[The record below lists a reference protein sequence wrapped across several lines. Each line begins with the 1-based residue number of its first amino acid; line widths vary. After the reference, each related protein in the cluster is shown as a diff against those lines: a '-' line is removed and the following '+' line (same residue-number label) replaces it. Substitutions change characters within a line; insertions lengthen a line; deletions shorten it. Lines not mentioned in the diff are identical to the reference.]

1 MELTERERTPDTAQR
16 ANVLEIRDLVKEFP
30 SVRAVNEVSFDIKRN
45 TVHCLVGENGAGK
58 STLIKILT
66 GAYQRTSGKI
76 LLNGEEYAPTSTKE
90 AKERGIS
97 TLFQE
102 LNVVDQLTV
111 EENLTLGMEDT
122 KFGFLRRTDKINK
135 IVSVM
140 NSLEPSIRPGQL
152 VSTLSVAKKQIVE
165 IAKAVASE
173 SDIIIMDEPT
183 AALSEGEI
191 ARLFGIIKG
200 LRERN
205 VTVIYIS
212 HRLDEIFELGDYVT
226 VMRDGRH
233 IDTKPISEVKD
244 RSELIKMMIGKTVF
258 EQYTPRERDCDDVI
272 LQVSHLSNHKLQDIS
287 FTVPR
292 GEIAGFYGLI
302 GAGKTELARAI
313 YGADPYT
320 GDITFKGKKLHPS
333 PAEVIE
339 AGIALVP
346 EERRSQ
352 GLFTLLTIR
361 GNVPVMNMKKI
372 SRAGFVNGAQEREVT
387 LEYIDKLRIA
397 TSSIEK
403 EAAQLSGGNQQKVV
417 LSKCLFA
424 DADLLMLDEPTRG
437 IDVGAKSEIYSI
449 IRQLAAEGKSILI
462 FSSELPEVVNICD
475 TIYLLY
481 DGRMQETIRNGCDID
496 SEMIMHAVSGV
507 TAESGV
513 TPEKGDA

>member
-1 MELTERERTPDTAQR
+1 MNLTD
-16 ANVLEIRDLVKEFP
+16 NVLEIRDLVKDFP
-30 SVRAVNEVSFDIKRN
+30 SVRAVNNVSFDIKRN

-76 LLNGEEYAPTSTKE
+76 LLNGQEFAPASTKE
-90 AKERGIS
+90 AKDRGIS

-122 KFGFLRRTDKINK
+122 KFGFLRRTDKINR

-140 NSLEPSIRPGQL
+140 NSLEPSIKPQQL

-173 SDIIIMDEPT
+173 SEIIIMDEPT
-183 AALSEGEI
+183 AAISESEI
-191 ARLFGIIKG
+191 ARLFAIIKN
-200 LRERN
+200 LREKN

-212 HRLDEIFELGDYVT
+212 HRLDEIFEIGDYVT

-233 IDTKPISEVKD
+233 IDTKPLSEVKD
-244 RSELIKMMIGKTVF
+244 RSELIKLMIGKTVF
-258 EQYTPRERDCDDVI
+258 EQYTPRERDRENII
-272 LQVSHLSNHKLQDIS
+272 LQVKHLSNHKLQDIS
-287 FTVPR
+287 FSVSR
-292 GEIAGFYGLI
+292 GEIVGFYGLV

-320 GDITFKGKKLHPS
+320 GDIIFKGEKIPPS
-333 PAEVIE
+333 TDRVIE
-339 AGIALVP
+339 AGITLVP

-352 GLFTLLTIR
+352 GLFTILTIR
-361 GNVPVMNMKKI
+361 GNVPIMNMKKI
-372 SRAGFVNGAQEREVT
+372 SRLGFINGAREREVT

-397 TSSIEK
+397 TSSTEK
-403 EAAQLSGGNQQKVV
+403 AAAQLSGGNQQKVV

-424 DADLLMLDEPTRG
+424 NADLLMMDEPTRG
-437 IDVGAKSEIYSI
+437 IDVGAKSEIYGI

-475 TIYLLY
+475 TIYIFY
-481 DGRMQETIRNGCDID
+481 DGCMQGTIHNGGDID
-496 SEMIMHAVSGV
+496 SEMIMHAASGV
-507 TAESGV
+507 TAV
-513 TPEKGDA
+513 KGNE

>member
-1 MELTERERTPDTAQR
+1 MKSTE
-16 ANVLEIRDLVKEFP
+16 NVLEIRDLVKDFP
-30 SVRAVNEVSFDIKRN
+30 GVRAVNNVSFDIKRN

-66 GAYQRTSGKI
+66 GAYERTSGQI
-76 LLNGEEYAPTSTKE
+76 LLNGEEYNLHSTRD
-90 AKERGIS
+90 AKQKGIS

-122 KFGFLRRTDKINK
+122 TFGFLRRTDKINRM
-135 IVSVM
+135 ISVL
-140 NSLEPSIRPGQL
+140 NSIEPSIKPQQL

-165 IAKAVASE
+165 IAKAVAAE

-183 AALSEGEI
+183 AAISESEI
-191 ARLFGIIKG
+191 ARLFTIIKN
-200 LRERN
+200 LRDNN

-226 VMRDGRH
+226 VMRDGKH
-233 IDTKPISEVKD
+233 IETKPVAEIHD

-258 EQYTPRERDCDDVI
+258 EQYTPREEDCPDTI
-272 LQVSHLSNHKLQDIS
+272 LEVRHLSNHRLNDIS
-287 FTVPR
+287 FDIHE
-292 GEIAGFYGLI
+292 GEIAGFYGLV

-313 YGADPYT
+313 YGVDEYE
-320 GDITFKGKKLHPS
+320 GEILFKGKKLQ
-333 PAEVIE
+333 PAPDKAIA

-352 GLFTLLTIR
+352 GLFTILTIR

-372 SRAGFVNGAQEREVT
+372 SRNGFINDATERNVT
-387 LEYIDKLRIA
+387 LEYVDKLKIA
-397 TSSIEK
+397 TNSIEK
-403 EAAQLSGGNQQKVV
+403 EASKLSGGNQQKVV

-437 IDVGAKSEIYSI
+437 IDVGAKSEIYSL
-449 IRQLAAEGKSILI
+449 IRQLSREGKTIII
-462 FSSELPEVVNICD
+462 FSSELPEVMNICD
-475 TIYLLY
+475 SIYLLY
-481 DGRMQETIRNGCDID
+481 DGNLKSTLRNGYDCN
-496 SEMIMHAVSGV
+496 SEEILHIV
-507 TAESGV
+507 TGGE
-513 TPEKGDA
+513 

>member
-1 MELTERERTPDTAQR
+1 MKLTD
-16 ANVLEIRDLVKEFP
+16 NVLEIRDLLKEFP
-30 SVRAVNEVSFDIKRN
+30 SVQAVNNVSFDIKRN

-66 GAYQRTSGKI
+66 GATMRSGGTM
-76 LLNGEEYAPTSTKE
+76 LLNGEEYNPHSPKE
-90 AKERGIS
+90 AKQKGIS

-122 KFGFLRRTDKINK
+122 TFGFLRKTDKINK

-140 NSLEPSIRPGQL
+140 NSLEPSINPRQL

-165 IAKAVASE
+165 IAKAVATE

-183 AALSEGEI
+183 AAISESEI
-191 ARLFGIIKG
+191 ARLFKIVKG
-200 LRERN
+200 LREKN

-233 IDTKPISEVKD
+233 IDTKPVSEIKE
-244 RSELIKMMIGKTVF
+244 RSDLIKMMIGKTVF
-258 EQYTPRERDCDDVI
+258 EQYTPKEGACKDVI
-272 LQVSHLSNHKLQDIS
+272 LQVKNLSNHKLNNVS
-287 FTVPR
+287 FDVHE
-292 GEIAGFYGLI
+292 GEIVGFYGLV

-313 YGADPYT
+313 YGADAYT
-320 GDITFKGKKLHPS
+320 GEITFKGKKLS
-333 PAEVIE
+333 PAPDKVIE

-352 GLFTLLTIR
+352 GLFTVLTIR
-361 GNVPVMNMKKI
+361 GNVPVMNMGKI
-372 SRAGFVNGAQEREVT
+372 SRNGFINAGQEKKAT

-397 TSSIEK
+397 TSSTEK
-403 EAAQLSGGNQQKVV
+403 EASKLSGGNQQKVV

-437 IDVGAKSEIYSI
+437 IDVGAKSEIYGI
-449 IRQLAAEGKSILI
+449 IRRLSAEGKSIMI

-475 TIYLLY
+475 TIYLLF
-481 DGRMQETIRNGCDID
+481 DGSVKDMIRNGCDID
-496 SEMIMHAVSGV
+496 SEKIIHVV
-507 TAESGV
+507 TG
-513 TPEKGDA
+513 GN

>member
-1 MELTERERTPDTAQR
+1 MELTD
-16 ANVLEIRDLVKEFP
+16 NVLEIRDLVKDFP
-30 SVRAVNEVSFDIKRN
+30 SVRAVNSVSFDIKRN

-66 GAYQRTSGKI
+66 GAYQRTSGTI
-76 LLNGEEYAPTSTKE
+76 RLNGKEYVAHNPRE
-90 AKERGIS
+90 AKQAGIS

-111 EENLTLGMEDT
+111 EENLTLGVEDT
-122 KFGFLRRTDKINK
+122 RLGFLRKTDKINK

-140 NSLEPSIRPGQL
+140 NSLEPSIRPNQE

-165 IAKAVASE
+165 IAKAVAAE
-173 SDIIIMDEPT
+173 ADIIIMDEPT

-191 ARLFGIIKG
+191 ARLFRIIRA
-200 LRERN
+200 LRETN

-212 HRLDEIFELGDYVT
+212 HRLDEIFEIGDYVT

-233 IDTKPISEVKD
+233 IDTKPIAQVKD

-258 EQYTPRERDCDDVI
+258 EQYTPHERDCDDII
-272 LQVSHLSNHKLQDIS
+272 LQARGLSNHKLQDIS
-287 FTVPR
+287 FDVR
-292 GEIAGFYGLI
+292 KGEIVGFYGLI

-320 GDITFKGKKLHPS
+320 GEIIFNGKKLPTS
-333 PAEVIE
+333 TARVIE

-352 GLFTLLTIR
+352 GLFTVLTIR
-361 GNVPVMNMKKI
+361 GNIPVMNMAKI
-372 SRAGFVNGAQEREVT
+372 SQNGFINGAREREVT
-387 LEYIDKLRIA
+387 LDYIDKLRIA

-424 DADLLMLDEPTRG
+424 DADMLMLDEPTRG

-449 IRQLAAEGKSILI
+449 IRQLSAEGKSILI

-481 DGRMQETIRNGCDID
+481 DGSLKEMIRNGCDID
-496 SEMIMHAVSGV
+496 SEKIIHVV
-507 TAESGV
+507 TGGE
-513 TPEKGDA
+513 